1 MTETQ
6 IKQVIGQLEA
16 SIDKAEPYTTK
27 EEFEEYCDNIQS
39 CITRWKVI
47 LKQIKERKEDGTQ
60 S

>member
-16 SIDKAEPYTTK
+16 SIDKAEHYTTK
-27 EEFEEYCDNIQS
+27 EEFEEYCDNVQS

-47 LKQIKERKEDGTQ
+47 LKQIKEKKDE
-60 S
+60 